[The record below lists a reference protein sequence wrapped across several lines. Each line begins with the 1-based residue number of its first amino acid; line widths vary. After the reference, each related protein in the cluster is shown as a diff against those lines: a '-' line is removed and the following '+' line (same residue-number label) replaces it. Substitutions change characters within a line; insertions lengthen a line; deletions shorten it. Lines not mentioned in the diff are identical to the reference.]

1 MVFPNM
7 KALVTGGA
15 GFIGSHVVDRLLAE
29 GYDVAVVDDLSTGY
43 AENLNTKARFYEAGI
58 GEPEL
63 EAVFDREEPDVLVHL
78 AAHILVR
85 NSVADPVYDAK
96 VNVLGSI
103 NLLEQCRAHDVEKV
117 VYASSGGACYG
128 EPDYLP
134 ADEKHPVHPLCPYG
148 ISKHTVEHYL
158 WLYERLYGLDYA
170 ALRYGNVYG
179 PRQDPAGEAG
189 VIAIFL
195 GKFLAGE
202 TPRINGDGEQTRDY
216 VYVGD
221 VAEANLLALQKK
233 TKNKI
238 FNIGTGVP
246 ASVNDITALLQ
257 KLVPA
262 DIGPTRGPAVDG
274 EVRDIHLDVML
285 AKKELGWEP
294 KTTLEDGMKKTVEWT
309 RENQ

>member
-1 MVFPNM
+1 MVFPKM

-15 GFIGSHVVDRLLAE
+15 GFIASHVVDGLLAD
-29 GYDVAVVDDLSTGY
+29 GYDVAVVDNLSTGY
-43 AENLNTKARFYEAGI
+43 AENLNPRARFYEAGI

-63 EAVFDREEPDVLVHL
+63 EAVFDKEAPDVVVHH

-96 VNVLGSI
+96 VNVLGSV
-103 NLLEQCRAHDVEKV
+103 NLLEQCRTHDVEKV

-128 EPDYLP
+128 EADYLP
-134 ADEKHPVHPLCPYG
+134 ADEKHPVNPLCPYG
-148 ISKHTVEHYL
+148 ITKHTVEHYL

-202 TPRINGDGEQTRDY
+202 TPNINGDGEQTRDY

-238 FNIGTGVP
+238 FNIGTGTP
-246 ASVNDITALLQ
+246 TSVNDISALLQ

-262 DIGPTRGPAVDG
+262 DIDPTHGPAVPG
-274 EVRDIHLDVML
+274 EVRDIHLDVSL
-285 AKKELGWEP
+285 AKKELGWKA
-294 KTTLEDGMKKTVEWT
+294 KTTLEEGMKKTVEWT
-309 RENQ
+309 KERQ